1 MLLKYFY
8 DKSLAQAS
16 YLIGSSGEA
25 LIIDPA
31 RDISPYLQAAQ
42 AENLTITQVAET
54 HIHAD
59 FVSGSRELSAQ
70 TGARLYLSAAG
81 GDDWSYRFGSPH
93 AVLLRDGDSWKLGS
107 VTIDV
112 IHTPGHTPEH
122 LVFQITDNEVTDQ
135 PFALVTGDCL
145 FAGDVGRPDLLELAA
160 GITGTMEQGARDQY
174 RNIQR
179 FKAMP
184 DYLQILPGHG
194 AGSICGKSLGSVP
207 TSTLG
212 YEKLSNPAFKF
223 TDEGEFVAW
232 LLRDQPEAPPYLS
245 QMKGVN
251 RNGPALLETLAP
263 PQPMEGFILADLL
276 KNGALVIDARAV
288 DAQSDSGHVPGA
300 LHIPASD
307 KFSTYAGWFVDY
319 SAPTY
324 LITAPE
330 QVDSLVTKLRGI
342 GVDDIPGYFTS
353 NELGDLNADLPTVSP
368 EQAARYI
375 QHGALPLDVRERNE
389 YDSEHIAGALH
400 IPYGRL
406 KELLASLPQDQAILI
421 YCGSGVRS
429 QIAAS
434 LLLKYGIRDFAS
446 LRGGL
451 TAWKQVGLPVTHE
464 KTAS

>member
-1 MLLKYFY
+1 
-8 DKSLAQAS
+8 
-16 YLIGSSGEA
+16 
-25 LIIDPA
+25 
-31 RDISPYLQAAQ
+31 
-42 AENLTITQVAET
+42 
-54 HIHAD
+54 
-59 FVSGSRELSAQ
+59 
-70 TGARLYLSAAG
+70 
-81 GDDWSYRFGSPH
+81 
-93 AVLLRDGDSWKLGS
+93 
-107 VTIDV
+107 
-112 IHTPGHTPEH
+112 
-122 LVFQITDNEVTDQ
+122 
-135 PFALVTGDCL
+135 
-145 FAGDVGRPDLLELAA
+145 
-160 GITGTMEQGARDQY
+160 
-174 RNIQR
+174 
-179 FKAMP
+179 
-184 DYLQILPGHG
+184 
-194 AGSICGKSLGSVP
+194 
-207 TSTLG
+207 
-212 YEKLSNPAFKF
+212 
-223 TDEGEFVAW
+223 
-232 LLRDQPEAPPYLS
+232 
-245 QMKGVN
+245 
-251 RNGPALLETLAP
+251 
-263 PQPMEGFILADLL
+263 MEGFILADLL